1 MPMIESLLKEHRKL
15 YSLFETEYLKFSKN
29 DYFCQSNSSKQH
41 ISLKF

>member
-15 YSLFETEYLKFSKN
+15 YSLFETEYVKN
-29 DYFCQSNSSKQH
+29 KDLVREQH